1 MMNDDVVIMAHAH
14 TLALIALCLPLSKL
28 FIASTAASRREEDD
42 HTIGKLYTSDA
53 EVVAPHLVQL
63 WR

>member
-1 MMNDDVVIMAHAH
+1 MAHAH